1 MDIVTKFEGYV
12 LFDLAMV
19 LRIGTHTLILNRFPT
34 ALIGK
39 TNSKWSLQIF
49 NFDKTKIT
57 LHQKKKKNITDT
69 YLCWEPSTP
78 NRCKHYVV
86 KIHVK
91 FYIYH
96 LCNS

>member
-57 LHQKKKKNITDT
+57 LHQKKKKI
-69 YLCWEPSTP
+69 LL
-78 NRCKHYVV
+78 
-86 KIHVK
+86 IHICVGNLPHR
-91 FYIYH
+91 IDV
-96 LCNS
+96 NTT